1 MISKVTRY
9 SKRLLEEMKATAK
22 IARYTSL
29 RKGCAT
35 FVAKLGI
42 QYSIRNDYVE
52 TDRMLRQID

>member
-1 MISKVTRY
+1 MINKVTRY
-9 SKRLLEEMKATAK
+9 SKRLLEEMKATVR

-42 QYSIRNDYVE
+42 QYSIRNDYV
-52 TDRMLRQID
+52 